1 MRVVGFC
8 IRCSAFTTGF
18 GRAEGAAI
26 SNHCKW
32 YVTCKERVADEHLN
46 EGAVLE
52 EIKLEQVLFV
62 SSFVFQTVEGVILWN
77 RYRSSPLQKNQTQP
91 RPERETS

>member
-18 GRAEGAAI
+18 GRAEEPAI
-26 SNHCKW
+26 SNHSKW

-62 SSFVFQTVEGVILWN
+62 SSFVFQTVVGVILWN
-77 RYRSSPLQKNQTQP
+77 RYQQLTTTEDRTQP

>member
-18 GRAEGAAI
+18 GRAEEAAI
-26 SNHCKW
+26 SNHSKW
-32 YVTCKERVADEHLN
+32 YVTCKERVAEEDMN

-52 EIKLEQVLFV
+52 EIKLEQVLL
-62 SSFVFQTVEGVILWN
+62 VFQLCFPTRCRSDSLD
-77 RYRSSPLQKNQTQP
+77 RY
-91 RPERETS
+91 